1 MKNSNRVL
9 FVKQI
14 ADWQPIAIEED
25 EKLGYNQGIYV
36 SGDFVNLDMFVRY
49 GTPWIGDAPTF
60 YAQGG
65 EVIGITN
72 MKLVDD
78 TVEGHIVMPESGGD
92 HPLQRRGDAAVG
104 GGII

>member
-65 EVIGITN
+65 EVIGI
-72 MKLVDD
+72 
-78 TVEGHIVMPESGGD
+78 SGVSIANHYEYFIEVND
-92 HPLQRRGDAAVG
+92 ETQEIRTWKAVG
-104 GGII
+104 